1 MKNQMKTRLSA
12 LKNRMVFRLW
22 AFMMI
27 PVMFGICFMWVV
39 QIFLFEQNYANA
51 SVNEALDHLSPFME
65 DLRTRDIGNDERLLS
80 FISHIS
86 GELLLVSEDGTLI
99 EMYSSGHL
107 VQPQEWD
114 LKPEYPDSENIS
126 QKPDFEELTEGH
138 PYQHIERFHG
148 QIIGYELAFP
158 VTYNGDSDYMIL
170 RNALMTRTVLN
181 LNRSQLIVLSILL
194 TGIASALAAVL
205 SKQFT
210 KPIFQIKES
219 VDKLTQNDFSISPDL
234 ERQDELGQL
243 SHSVG
248 KLRQALQRLD
258 VLRREVIANVSHEL
272 RSPLAL
278 ITGYAEMVRDITWKD
293 EEMRNENL
301 NLIISESNRMSEMVN
316 DILDYSQFSAGY
328 SKLKKDWCDLRDIV
342 NAELTR
348 CRQAAAE
355 HGITLTLQ
363 IADAQVPDAPAQG
376 TDMTPANDQTADRM
390 QFQVDALKMSQVM
403 RNLLNNA
410 INHTPENQEIFI
422 RLIPDPESWPDF
434 PGLAQAS
441 GSTSSTNHPAAQT
454 ENLNSCCLVEVAN
467 PGDPIPEEDRDII
480 WERYQR
486 SQHQSGRRLG
496 TGIGLS
502 IVSTILKA
510 HEMPYGVDCRD
521 GYNIFWFVCR

>member
-1 MKNQMKTRLSA
+1 MKNRMKIRLSA
-12 LKNRMVFRLW
+12 LRNRMVFRLW

-51 SVNEALDHLSPFME
+51 SVNEALERLSPVME
-65 DLRTRDIGNDERLLS
+65 DLRTRDIGNDERLLY
-80 FISHIS
+80 FISPIS

-99 EMYSSGHL
+99 KMYSSGHL
-107 VQPQEWD
+107 VQPQEWERE
-114 LKPEYPDSENIS
+114 LASPDSEIVS
-126 QKPDFEELTEGH
+126 QSPDFEELKKGH
-138 PYQHIERFHG
+138 PYQRIERFHG
-148 QIIGYELAFP
+148 QIIGYELGFP
-158 VTYNGDSDYMIL
+158 VTYNGESDYLIL

-194 TGIASALAAVL
+194 TGIASVLAAVL

-210 KPIFQIKES
+210 RPIFQIKES

-243 SHSVG
+243 SQSVG

-293 EEMRNENL
+293 EKMRNENL

-328 SKLKKDWCDLRDIV
+328 SKLKKDWYDLRDIV

-355 HGITLTLQ
+355 HGITLTLE
-363 IADAQVPDAPAQG
+363 APD
-376 TDMTPANDQTADRM
+376 TPLN
-390 QFQVDALKMSQVM
+390 FEVDALKMSQVM

-410 INHTPENQEIFI
+410 INHTPENEEIFI
-422 RLIPDPESWPDF
+422 RLIPDPAACPESPA
-434 PGLAQAS
+434 GAQACRMD
-441 GSTSSTNHPAAQT
+441 TAIP
-454 ENLNSCCLVEVAN
+454 CCLVEVVN
-467 PGDPIPEEDRDII
+467 PGEPIPVEDRTII

-510 HEMPYGVDCRD
+510 HDMPYGVDCKD
-521 GYNIFWFVCR
+521 GYNIFWFLCR